1 MSYAIFGAGCF
12 WCVEAIF
19 SQLNGVSDVI
29 SGYTGG
35 NTKNPTY
42 KDICTGKTNHAE
54 VCKILY
60 DPEIISYEKLLQVFF
75 ENHNPT
81 TLNRQGADIG
91 TQYRSSIFYNSQ
103 EQKISAEKYKNIL
116 NESDEF
122 KHSIITEITKLDIF
136 YVAEDYHQ
144 DYYKNNSSQ
153 PYCKVV
159 IKPKLDKFFN
169 KNYNLK

>member
-54 VCKILY
+54 VCKISY
-60 DPEIISYEKLLQVFF
+60 DPEIISYEMLLQVFF
-75 ENHNPT
+75 ENHNST

-122 KHSIITEITKLDIF
+122 KDSIITEITKLDIF